1 MEVTGELHAAVT
13 FASKKE
19 LKENSNSRHLGI

>member
-1 MEVTGELHAAVT
+1 MEGTGELQAAVT

-19 LKENSNSRHLGI
+19 LKENIK